1 MNEFV
6 EKVLNFYVDYQALND
21 SNRLRSKAIAAAID
35 RRLVMLEKNLCV
47 TSFGAMGYALTGMP
61 VRSIIEL
68 GESQSRSFP
77 VRSTPLCDLRRSWAS

>member
-6 EKVLNFYVDYQALND
+6 EKVLNLYVGYQALND

-47 TSFGAMGYALTGMP
+47 TSFGAMGFAVCTKRRQRYTGCAP
-61 VRSIIEL
+61 GSHR
-68 GESQSRSFP
+68 Q
-77 VRSTPLCDLRRSWAS
+77 RRA